1 MLQFRD
7 QPGLDA
13 AYIPAAIPLPL
24 TDEFLVRGRYSERTY
39 IGSFAVCVYSVF
51 ETIAS
56 TSYVSIDLI

>member
-24 TDEFLVRGRYSERTY
+24 TDEFLVRDIPKELTLVPLQCAY
-39 IGSFAVCVYSVF
+39 IMF
-51 ETIAS
+51 
-56 TSYVSIDLI
+56 LRQ